1 MASGTI
7 GGLTDQRVFKVTH
20 RFMVAG
26 QRQQLGYHVRD
37 VAVND
42 NDSEDVAGVAD
53 GWGMTNL
60 RTLLLNTDSYLA
72 TDVIRLA
79 SDEGFTIDHVST
91 FGTKSVAG
99 VAPLPSFLACQVALK
114 TQRRKRYGQ
123 GRFFLPLRDENDV
136 TGDSLVAAAVTSF
149 QGVVDAL
156 TDLFTGDPV
165 THDLLLCNAHGV
177 IPPKAATGSSPAR
190 PEIPPTWYDVD
201 AVILKSAVT
210 MLRSRKAGIG
220 Q

>member
-1 MASGTI
+1 MASGTR
-7 GGLTDQRVFKVTH
+7 GGLTDQHVFKVTH

-42 NDSEDVAGVAD
+42 NTPETVANVAD

-60 RTLLLNTDSYLA
+60 RTLLLTQDNYVA
-72 TDVIRLA
+72 TDVIQLD
-79 SDEGFTIDHVST
+79 SDQGFTIDHVNVV
-91 FGTKSVAG
+91 GTKSVAG
-99 VAPLPSFLACQVALK
+99 VAPLPSFLAVQVALK

-123 GRFFLPLRDENDV
+123 GRFFLPLRDENDI
-136 TGDSLVAAAVTSF
+136 TQDSLITTAVTAF

-156 TDLFTGDPV
+156 TDLFMGSEV
-165 THDLLLCNAHGV
+165 THDLLLCNTHGI
-177 IPPKAATGSSPAR
+177 IPPKAATSTSPAR
-190 PEIPPTWYDVD
+190 PEIPPSWYDVD